1 MAIIFGS
8 GEPVSRL
15 RRGLDVKGKVN
26 LGLDEIVV
34 PMALVSDFTAAPYR
48 RSPVRWWANANVA
61 GGAGL
66 FTRAQ
71 LANTSGRDQ
80 LIDRIYYRT
89 DAVAALNVGSGLGM
103 APGAGTPARTTELVS
118 VPPNATGDISRA
130 LPIEVLGSTITPTS
144 LFDIFLSCPGSDSLI
159 GQVIPVEIVLP
170 AAPRPELPA
179 ANVTTLTAELTVQN
193 VIMDITFSGLYFDQL
208 PLDSRT

>member
-34 PMALVSDFTAAPYR
+34 PMAIVSDFTGAPYR
-48 RSPVRWWANANVA
+48 RSPVRWWANGNVT
-61 GGAGL
+61 GVAGL
-66 FTRAQ
+66 FSGFR

-80 LIDRIYYRT
+80 LLDRIIVRT
-89 DAVAALNVGSGLGM
+89 EIDTRINIGSGLPV
-103 APGAGTPARTTELVS
+103 APGAGTAARTTELVTIAPALPGS
-118 VPPNATGDISRA
+118 ISRPV
-130 LPIEVLGSTITPTS
+130 PIEILPFTVTPS
-144 LFDIFLSCPGSDSLI
+144 SIFDIFLIATVPTVAGLDL
-159 GQVIPVEIVLP
+159 PVEIVLP
-170 AAPRPELPA
+170 AAPRPDDPLQ
-179 ANVTTLTAELTVQN
+179 NVTTLTAEITNLDVNTT
-193 VIMDITFSGLYFDQL
+193 ITFSGLYFDQL